1 MRRNG
6 YVVSSRTAKQNDQ
19 MTPSGDAS
27 KDQSA
32 TTKATQKE
40 EQQPPQFHEPRPN
53 VLITPVLTQPWFSD
67 KRNMCDTEV
76 GSISLS
82 GTCAHKTSTDNNR
95 MRHRVQR
102 YSG

>member
-1 MRRNG
+1 MRQNG

-19 MTPSGDAS
+19 MTPSGDAL
-27 KDQSA
+27 KEELA
-32 TTKATQKE
+32 TTTATPKE
-40 EQQPPQFHEPRPN
+40 ERQPPN

-67 KRNMCDTEV
+67 RRNMCDTEV

-82 GTCAHKTSTDNNR
+82 GTCAHKTSSDKNR
-95 MRHRVQR
+95 MRHRVQK